1 MSTLYELTNQYQQL
15 LELESEID
23 EQTFIDTLQ
32 SIDEAIE
39 DKAENLAKVIKEI
52 ESTVSVITN
61 EISRLQSKKQA
72 LNNRV
77 ANLKT
82 YLQGEM
88 EKVNKTKVK
97 GALFTVN
104 IQNNP
109 PSLRVNRTDNIPKD
123 FFIEQEPTLDKA
135 KLKKAIKGGDAID
148 GVELVQ
154 TRGVR
159 IR

>member
-39 DKAENLAKVIKEI
+39 DKAENLAKVIKEM
-52 ESTVSVITN
+52 EATITTIAN
-61 EISRLQSKKQA
+61 EVSRLQSKKQA
-72 LNNRV
+72 VANRV
-77 ANLKT
+77 SNLKT

-88 EKVNKTKVK
+88 EKVNKTKIK
-97 GALFTVN
+97 GELFTVN

>member
-1 MSTLYELTNQYQQL
+1 MSTLYDLTNQYQQL

-39 DKAENLAKVIKEI
+39 DKAENLAKVIKEM
-52 ESTVSVITN
+52 EATITTIAN
-61 EISRLQSKKQA
+61 EVNRLQSKKQVVA
-72 LNNRV
+72 NRV
-77 ANLKT
+77 SNLKT

-109 PSLRVNRTDNIPKD
+109 PSLRVDRTDNIPKD
-123 FFIEQEPTLDKA
+123 FFIEQEPTLDKKA
-135 KLKKAIKGGDAID
+135 LKEAVKNGEVIE
-148 GVELVQ
+148 GVELKQ
-154 TRGVR
+154 TRSLR

>member
-109 PSLRVNRTDNIPKD
+109 PSLKVENTDKIPKD
-123 FFIEQEPTLDKA
+123 FYIEQEPTHD
-135 KLKKAIKGGDAID
+135 KKALKEAVKNGEVIE
-148 GVELVQ
+148 GVALVQ
-154 TRGVR
+154 TQSVR

>member
-1 MSTLYELTNQYQQL
+1 MSTLYDLTNQYQQL

-39 DKAENLAKVIKEI
+39 DKAENLAKVIKEM
-52 ESTVSVITN
+52 EATITTIAN
-61 EISRLQSKKQA
+61 EVNRLQSKKQVVA
-72 LNNRV
+72 NRV
-77 ANLKT
+77 SNLKT

-88 EKVNKTKVK
+88 EKVNKTKIK
-97 GALFTVN
+97 GELFTVN

-109 PSLRVNRTDNIPKD
+109 PSLKVDSADKIPKS
-123 FFIEQEPTLDKA
+123 FYIEQEPTLDKKA
-135 KLKKAIKGGDAID
+135 LKEAVKNGEVIE
-148 GVELVQ
+148 GVELKQ
-154 TRGVR
+154 TRSLR

>member
-39 DKAENLAKVIKEI
+39 DKAENLSKVIKEI

-61 EISRLQSKKQA
+61 EISRLQSKKQT
-72 LNNRV
+72 LNNRM

-109 PSLRVNRTDNIPKD
+109 PSLKVDSADKIPKS
-123 FFIEQEPTLDKA
+123 FYIEQEPTLDKKA
-135 KLKKAIKGGDAID
+135 LKEAVKNGEVIE
-148 GVELVQ
+148 GVALVQ
-154 TRGVR
+154 TQSVR

>member
-61 EISRLQSKKQA
+61 EISRLQSKKQT

-109 PSLRVNRTDNIPKD
+109 PSLKVENTDKIPKS
-123 FFIEQEPTLDKA
+123 FYIEQEPTLDKKA
-135 KLKKAIKGGDAID
+135 LKEAVKNGEVIE
-148 GVELVQ
+148 GVALVQ
-154 TRGVR
+154 TRSVR

>member
-1 MSTLYELTNQYQQL
+1 MSTLYDLTNQYQQL

-39 DKAENLAKVIKEI
+39 DKAENLAKVIKEM
-52 ESTVSVITN
+52 EATITTIAN
-61 EISRLQSKKQA
+61 EVNRLQSKKQA

-77 ANLKT
+77 SNLKT

-88 EKVNKTKVK
+88 EKVNKTKIK
-97 GALFTVN
+97 GELFTVN

-109 PSLRVNRTDNIPKD
+109 PSLRVDRTDNIPKD
-123 FFIEQEPTLDKA
+123 FFIEQEPTLDKKA
-135 KLKKAIKGGDAID
+135 LKEAVKNGEVIE
-148 GVELVQ
+148 GVELKQ
-154 TRGVR
+154 TRSLR

>member
-1 MSTLYELTNQYQQL
+1 MSTLYNLTNQYQQL

-32 SIDEAIE
+32 SIDEAID

-77 ANLKT
+77 SNLKT

-109 PSLRVNRTDNIPKD
+109 PSLKVENANKIPKS
-123 FFIEQEPTLDKA
+123 FYIEQEPTLDKKA
-135 KLKKAIKGGDAID
+135 LKEAVKNGEVIE
-148 GVELVQ
+148 GVALVQ
-154 TRGVR
+154 TQSVR

>member
-39 DKAENLAKVIKEI
+39 DKAENLAKVIKEM
-52 ESTVSVITN
+52 EATITTIAN
-61 EISRLQSKKQA
+61 EVNRLQSKKQVVA
-72 LNNRV
+72 NRV
-77 ANLKT
+77 SNLKT

-88 EKVNKTKVK
+88 EKVNKTKIK
-97 GALFTVN
+97 GELFTVN

-109 PSLRVNRTDNIPKD
+109 PSLKVDSADKIPKS
-123 FFIEQEPTLDKA
+123 FYIEQEPTLDKKA
-135 KLKKAIKGGDAID
+135 LKEAVKNGEVIE
-148 GVELVQ
+148 GVELKQ
-154 TRGVR
+154 TRSLR

>member
-1 MSTLYELTNQYQQL
+1 MSTLYDLTNQYQQL

-39 DKAENLAKVIKEI
+39 DKAENLAKVIKEMEATI
-52 ESTVSVITN
+52 TTVAN
-61 EISRLQSKKQA
+61 EVNRLQSKKQVVA
-72 LNNRV
+72 NRV
-77 ANLKT
+77 SNLKT

-88 EKVNKTKVK
+88 EKVNKTKIK
-97 GALFTVN
+97 GELFTVN

-109 PSLRVNRTDNIPKD
+109 PSLRVDRTDNIPKD
-123 FFIEQEPTLDKA
+123 FFIEQEPTLDKKA
-135 KLKKAIKGGDAID
+135 LKEAVKNGEVIE
-148 GVELVQ
+148 GVELKQ
-154 TRGVR
+154 TRSLR

>member
-39 DKAENLAKVIKEI
+39 DKAENLAKVIKEM
-52 ESTVSVITN
+52 EATITTIAN
-61 EISRLQSKKQA
+61 EVNRLQSKKQVVA
-72 LNNRV
+72 NRV
-77 ANLKT
+77 SNLKT

-88 EKVNKTKVK
+88 EKVNKTKIK
-97 GALFTVN
+97 GELFTVN

-109 PSLRVNRTDNIPKD
+109 PSLRVDRTDNIPKD
-123 FFIEQEPTLDKA
+123 FFVEQEPTLDKKA
-135 KLKKAIKGGDAID
+135 LKEAVKNGEVIE
-148 GVELVQ
+148 GVALVQ
-154 TRGVR
+154 TRSLR

>member
-1 MSTLYELTNQYQQL
+1 MSTLYDLTNQYQQL

-109 PSLRVNRTDNIPKD
+109 PSLKVENTDKIPKS
-123 FFIEQEPTLDKA
+123 FYIEQEPTLDKKA
-135 KLKKAIKGGDAID
+135 LKEAVKNGEVIE
-148 GVELVQ
+148 GVALVQ
-154 TRGVR
+154 TQSVR

>member
-1 MSTLYELTNQYQQL
+1 MSTLYDLTNQYQQL

-39 DKAENLAKVIKEI
+39 DKAENLAKVIKEM
-52 ESTVSVITN
+52 EATITTIAN
-61 EISRLQSKKQA
+61 EVNRLQSKKQA

-77 ANLKT
+77 SNLKT

-88 EKVNKTKVK
+88 EKVNKTKIK
-97 GALFTVN
+97 GELFTVN

-109 PSLRVNRTDNIPKD
+109 PSLRVDRTDNIPKD
-123 FFIEQEPTLDKA
+123 FFIEQEPTLDKKA
-135 KLKKAIKGGDAID
+135 LKEAVKNGEVIE
-148 GVELVQ
+148 GVALVQ
-154 TRGVR
+154 TRSLR

>member
-1 MSTLYELTNQYQQL
+1 MATLYELTDKYQQL

-39 DKAENLAKVIKEI
+39 GKAENLAKVIKEV
-52 ESTVSVITN
+52 ESTVSVITS

-109 PSLRVNRTDNIPKD
+109 PSLKVENADNIPKS
-123 FFIEQEPTLDKA
+123 FYIEQDPTLDKKA
-135 KLKKAIKGGDAID
+135 LKEAVKNGEVIE
-148 GVELVQ
+148 GVALVQ
-154 TRGVR
+154 TQSVR

>member
-1 MSTLYELTNQYQQL
+1 MATLYELTDQYQQL

-39 DKAENLAKVIKEI
+39 GKAENLAKVIKEI

-88 EKVNKTKVK
+88 EKVSKTKVK

-109 PSLRVNRTDNIPKD
+109 PSLKVENTDKIPKS
-123 FFIEQEPTLDKA
+123 FYIEQEPTLDKKA
-135 KLKKAIKGGDAID
+135 LKGAVKNGEVIE
-148 GVELVQ
+148 GVALVQ
-154 TRGVR
+154 TQSVR

>member
-1 MSTLYELTNQYQQL
+1 MSTLYDLTNQYQEL

-61 EISRLQSKKQA
+61 EISRLQSKKQS

-109 PSLRVNRTDNIPKD
+109 PSLKVENTDKIPKS
-123 FFIEQEPTLDKA
+123 FYIEQEPTLDKKA
-135 KLKKAIKGGDAID
+135 LKEAVKNGEVIE
-148 GVELVQ
+148 GVALAQ
-154 TRGVR
+154 TRSLR

>member
-1 MSTLYELTNQYQQL
+1 MSTLYELTDQYQQL

-39 DKAENLAKVIKEI
+39 DKAENLAKVIKEM
-52 ESTVSVITN
+52 EATITTIAN
-61 EISRLQSKKQA
+61 EVNRFQSKKQVVA
-72 LNNRV
+72 NRV
-77 ANLKT
+77 SNLKT

-88 EKVNKTKVK
+88 EKVNKTKIK
-97 GALFTVN
+97 GELFTVN

-109 PSLRVNRTDNIPKD
+109 PSLRVDRTDNIPKD
-123 FFIEQEPTLDKA
+123 FFVEQEPTLDKKA
-135 KLKKAIKGGDAID
+135 LKEAVKNGEVIE
-148 GVELVQ
+148 GVALVQ
-154 TRGVR
+154 TRSLR

>member
-1 MSTLYELTNQYQQL
+1 MATLYELTDKYQQL

-77 ANLKT
+77 VNLKA

-109 PSLRVNRTDNIPKD
+109 PSLKVENADNIPKS
-123 FFIEQEPTLDKA
+123 FYIEQEPTLDKKA
-135 KLKKAIKGGDAID
+135 LKEAVKNGEVIE
-148 GVELVQ
+148 GVALVQ
-154 TRGVR
+154 TQSVR

>member
-1 MSTLYELTNQYQQL
+1 MSTLYELTGQYQQL

-39 DKAENLAKVIKEI
+39 DKAENLAKVIKEM
-52 ESTVSVITN
+52 EATITTIAN
-61 EISRLQSKKQA
+61 EVNRLQSKKQVVA
-72 LNNRV
+72 NRV
-77 ANLKT
+77 SNLKT

-109 PSLRVNRTDNIPKD
+109 PSLKVENTDKIPKS
-123 FFIEQEPTLDKA
+123 FYIEQEPTLDKKA
-135 KLKKAIKGGDAID
+135 LKEAVKNGEVIE
-148 GVELVQ
+148 GVALVQ
-154 TRGVR
+154 TQSVR

>member
-32 SIDEAIE
+32 SIDEAIG
-39 DKAENLAKVIKEI
+39 DKAENLAKVIKEM
-52 ESTVSVITN
+52 EATITTIAN
-61 EISRLQSKKQA
+61 EVNRLQSKKQVVA
-72 LNNRV
+72 NRV
-77 ANLKT
+77 SNLKT

-88 EKVNKTKVK
+88 EKVNKTKIK
-97 GALFTVN
+97 GELFTVN

-109 PSLRVNRTDNIPKD
+109 PSLKVENTDKIPKS
-123 FFIEQEPTLDKA
+123 FYIEQEPTLDKKA
-135 KLKKAIKGGDAID
+135 LKEAVKNGEVIE
-148 GVELVQ
+148 GVELKQ
-154 TRGVR
+154 TRSLR

>member
-1 MSTLYELTNQYQQL
+1 MATLYELTDKYQQL

-39 DKAENLAKVIKEI
+39 DKAENLAKVIKEMEATI
-52 ESTVSVITN
+52 ATIAN
-61 EISRLQSKKQA
+61 EVNRLQSKKQVVA
-72 LNNRV
+72 NRV
-77 ANLKT
+77 SNLKT

-88 EKVNKTKVK
+88 EKVNKTKIK
-97 GALFTVN
+97 GELFAVN

-109 PSLRVNRTDNIPKD
+109 VSVRVTDETLIPVV
-123 FFIEQEPTLDKA
+123 FFVEQEPKLDKKA
-135 KLKKAIKGGDAID
+135 LKEELKHGEIPGA
-148 GVELVQ
+148 ELVQ
-154 TRGVR
+154 TCGIR

>member
-1 MSTLYELTNQYQQL
+1 MSTLYDLTNQYQQL

-77 ANLKT
+77 SNLKT

-97 GALFTVN
+97 GELFTVN

-109 PSLRVNRTDNIPKD
+109 PSLRVDRTDNIPKD
-123 FFIEQEPTLDKA
+123 FFIEQEPTLDKKA
-135 KLKKAIKGGDAID
+135 LKEAVKNGEVIE
-148 GVELVQ
+148 GVELKQ
-154 TRGVR
+154 TRSLR